1 MPSLIP
7 SQPVATGEKPLAE
20 VVVEGELSP
29 FEHEALYRLLRKSF
43 KVEQPSYRE
52 LSDEDLAA
60 RVNVVF
66 HYPYSRTIFTDVLQ
80 ENWRDFKE
88 LFKQITYRR
97 GRAGAAFTLTFI
109 APEIRIIFRSGAL
122 SEKDLGSAL
131 DQVGH
136 LTMIVSHMLR
146 PDKMDKPVEK
156 IFFFYDK
163 ATTEFYTTYD
173 TLSLHDALPIS
184 IASLRARKKFSS
196 VARDASALV
205 AI

>member
-7 SQPVATGEKPLAE
+7 SQPLATGEKPLAE

-80 ENWRDFKE
+80 ENWRDLKE

-97 GRAGAAFTLTFI
+97 GRAGAAFTLTFV
-109 APEIRIIFRSGAL
+109 APEIRLIFKSGPL
-122 SEKDLGSAL
+122 GEKELGSAL
-131 DQVGH
+131 DQIGH
-136 LTMIVSHMLR
+136 LTAIVAQMLR
-146 PDKMDKPVEK
+146 PDKMDKPIEKVE
-156 IFFFYDK
+156 
-163 ATTEFYTTYD
+163 TTYD
-173 TLSLHDALPIS
+173 KRSDRWHEFQASSSAGEKYVFDETL
-184 IASLRARKKFSS
+184 ARWVPAVK
-196 VARDASALV
+196 
-205 AI
+205 